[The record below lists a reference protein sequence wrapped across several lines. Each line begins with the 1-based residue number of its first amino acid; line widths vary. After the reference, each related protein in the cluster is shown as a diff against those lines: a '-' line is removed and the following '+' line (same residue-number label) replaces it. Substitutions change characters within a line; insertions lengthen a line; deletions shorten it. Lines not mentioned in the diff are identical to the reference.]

1 MDVLSVTGYQR
12 RTPHVVAEHKGF
24 FAKENLEV
32 RFHHTTYAPD
42 HNRGMAEGRWDFTLS
57 SADTMIA
64 RTTTDGVDYMLFM
77 QSEEGLSA
85 YLIGQPGVDAI
96 EKLRGKMLAGDPG
109 DSNLDLI
116 RKKILRT
123 HGMDDNEYAIE
134 IIGSSPV
141 RLEAFLQGRVA
152 AAMLTPPASDKAL
165 AAGGVLLADSEKYVP
180 GWPLNCG
187 WTLRPWLVEHRELI
201 VRFIRAWAAATDWL
215 LAGQPRGDHRADDGK
230 RKTQTRRLR
239 KRLPES
245 RAQAQINPP
254 ALRTVIE
261 LRKEMGV
268 YRPPFDPP
276 ERFYDPSYW
285 SEATGLRRN
294 ELKNASDQRAQQH
307 IDDAQHD
314 GAEKR
319 RKKTGNVKSRHHGG
333 GKLQHERVDDQP
345 ENSQREQGKRQGN
358 NFQHEAKRRVDKAD
372 DNRRD
377 QRRAE
382 TAHFDALKQK
392 RDDQEARGAEKPMN
406 EQVEHPSN

>member
-12 RTPHVVAEHKGF
+12 RTPHVIAEHKGF

-85 YLIGQPGVDAI
+85 YLIGQPGVDSI
-96 EKLRGKMLAGDPG
+96 EKLRGKLLAGDPG

-123 HGMDDNEYAIE
+123 HGINDSEYDIE

-141 RLEAFLQGRVA
+141 RLEAFLQRRVA

-165 AAGGVLLADSEKYVP
+165 AAGGVLLANSEKYVP

-187 WTLRPWLVEHRELI
+187 WTLRPWLVEHRELV

-215 LAGQPRGDHRADDGK
+215 LAPENREETIALVMAKERLTRAGSEDAY
-230 RKTQTRRLR
+230 RKVVPKAR
-239 KRLPES
+239 
-245 RAQAQINPP
+245 INPA
-254 ALRTVIE
+254 ALATVIE

-276 ERFYDPSYW
+276 ERFYDASYW
-285 SEATGLRRN
+285 SEATGS
-294 ELKNASDQRAQQH
+294 A
-307 IDDAQHD
+307 
-314 GAEKR
+314 
-319 RKKTGNVKSRHHGG
+319 
-333 GKLQHERVDDQP
+333 
-345 ENSQREQGKRQGN
+345 
-358 NFQHEAKRRVDKAD
+358 AK
-372 DNRRD
+372 
-377 QRRAE
+377 
-382 TAHFDALKQK
+382 
-392 RDDQEARGAEKPMN
+392 
-406 EQVEHPSN
+406 